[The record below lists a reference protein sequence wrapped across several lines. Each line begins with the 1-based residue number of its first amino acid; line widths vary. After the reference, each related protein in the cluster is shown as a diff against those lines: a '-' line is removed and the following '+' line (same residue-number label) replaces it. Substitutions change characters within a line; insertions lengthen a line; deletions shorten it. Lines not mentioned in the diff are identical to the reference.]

1 MPTKVKPRKRR
12 WPYVLE
18 KDFQQTLM
26 QYAQLAGWTVYHT
39 YDSRRSEAG
48 YPDLTMVRG
57 ARLIFAELK
66 SHKGKLRKAQEEW
79 IQRLSDVPAIEVY
92 IWRPLDWPEIEKTLR
107 GGMIL

>member
-1 MPTKVKPRKRR
+1 MPTKARPRKRR

-26 QYAQLAGWTVYHT
+26 KYAQLAGWTVYHT

-57 ARLIFAELK
+57 TRLIFAELK
-66 SHKGKLRKAQEEW
+66 SHKGKLRKEQEEW
-79 IQRLSDVPAIEVY
+79 IQRLSDVPSIEVY

-107 GGMIL
+107 GGMVL